1 MLTADELRL
10 IVAEEIDLALRP
22 VREVLVRLVDLRVT
36 ETPSPEFDAGVRAS
50 RIALLT
56 RHAKIRADHGAAE
69 SPMSTPAIPVIMVE
83 PVASKP
89 RHKPALTVPECPRCG
104 SEMIGSEFGLM
115 SCPLGRKCS

>member
-1 MLTADELRL
+1 LTADEFRL

-22 VREVLVRLVDLRVT
+22 VREVLVRLVDLRIT
-36 ETPSPEFDAGVRAS
+36 ETSSLEFEAGVRAS

-56 RHAKIRADHGAAE
+56 RHAKIRADHGE
-69 SPMSTPAIPVIMVE
+69 VKSPMSTPATMVE

-89 RHKPALTVPECPRCG
+89 RHKLALTVPECPRCG
-104 SEMIGSEFGLM
+104 SEMIGSENGLM